1 MYLWIDTDNLIWLK
15 IESRRI
21 KELKLY
27 IVEFDKDGIMKFKI
41 YLSNCIVNNE
51 NH

>member
-1 MYLWIDTDNLIWLK
+1 MVKDWINCL
-15 IESRRI
+15 RRI